1 MERNL
6 SIDNLRGI
14 AFLLMV
20 FQHIFYIYDVSTNYT
35 TSYRDI
41 GIVDTSGIISRYLF
55 ILLAGYSIYLTYK
68 KQDISPME
76 SIRISEATTKN
87 NINKFNKRVK
97 RSFEIFEHAIL
108 ITMVTYLLY
117 PDKFVQ
123 FGILHF
129 LALGTLLVSF
139 VAPNKI
145 ATIIALIISLFAY
158 YPVTG
163 TFADIITGAHA
174 NGLMMDWFPL
184 NKWLPVLLS
193 GLVIGQHIDIKLPIL
208 EFNNMITNIGKNSL
222 NLYTIHLIGLLVMF
236 KIKL

>member
-20 FQHIFYIYDVSTNYT
+20 FQHVFYFYDVSTDYK

-41 GIVDTSGIISRYLF
+41 GIVDASGVVSRYLF
-55 ILLAGYSIYLTYK
+55 ILLAGYSVYLTYK
-68 KQDISPME
+68 KQDISE
-76 SIRISEATTKN
+76 IDK
-87 NINKFNKRVK
+87 KDKLKKRVK
-97 RSFEIFEHAIL
+97 RSGEILEHAIL

-117 PDKFVQ
+117 PDKFVK

-139 VAPNKI
+139 VAPYKT
-145 ATIIALIISLFAY
+145 ATLVALIISLFMV
-158 YPVTG
+158 YPKTG
-163 TFADIITGAHA
+163 TFVDLVTGAHA
-174 NGLMMDWFPL
+174 NGLMIDWFPL
-184 NKWLPVLLS
+184 KKWLPVLLS
-193 GLVIGQHIDIKLPIL
+193 GLVIGQHVNIKIPVL

-222 NLYTIHLIGLLVMF
+222 NLYTAHLIGLLVMF
-236 KIKL
+236 KVKL